1 MGGAQQGRVVAGSVP
16 PLSRSACIRSARG
29 HPPGEN
35 ERMIA
40 TAPQGPVEPPPI
52 VTALAAGRP
61 VRAVWENEVGGL
73 TFQVGVGDAR
83 QFVKWTPTGSGI
95 DLGAEAARLCWAV
108 RYTTVPLVLDE
119 GADGTGTWIVTQGL
133 PGRMAVDDHWKRD
146 PGTAVRAIGTGLR
159 ALHDALPVADCP
171 FDWSAERR
179 LESARSR
186 AAAGRIHPTDWHHD
200 LQHLGTAE
208 RALDVL
214 ADIRPSTDSSS
225 ATATPAL
232 PTPWSVTTARG
243 PGTSTSGRSESP
255 TAGPTSPWPP
265 GARSGT
271 TARDGKS
278 RCSKPMASSRTGNGS
293 TTTDCCGTCRTEHR
307 PDDVPSPRAPASH
320 VPTAPG

>member
-1 MGGAQQGRVVAGSVP
+1 
-16 PLSRSACIRSARG
+16 
-29 HPPGEN
+29 
-35 ERMIA
+35 MIA

-119 GADGTGTWIVTQGL
+119 GADRTGTWIVTRGL

-200 LQHLGTAE
+200 LQHLGTVE

-214 ADIRPSTDSSS
+214 ADIPPVDRLVVCHGDACAPNTLVGDDGTWTGHVDLGTLGVADRWADLAVATWSTQ
-225 ATATPAL
+225 
-232 PTPWSVTTARG
+232 WNYG
-243 PGTSTSGRSESP
+243 PGWEEPLLEAYGVE
-255 TAGPTSPWPP
+255 
-265 GARSGT
+265 
-271 TARDGKS
+271 
-278 RCSKPMASSRTGNGS
+278 
-293 TTTDCCGTCRTEHR
+293 
-307 PDDVPSPRAPASH
+307 PDRERIHYYRLLWDLSD
-320 VPTAPG
+320 